1 MNRHKFTVHLA
12 LAVALVLLAAIVG
25 QVRRWDWQRE
35 SAPQP
40 GPQEV
45 APAGRDEA
53 ETAESEEESE
63 EESGPAHAE
72 VLVRFRAGTSEERIQ
87 ADAARLHD
95 RVEDEIESVEGLVAV
110 EDLNGETAEQVVRDY
125 ASLPEVEYVEP
136 NEVIR
141 AEPLDPGYGQG
152 TLGRSPGDE
161 REEGDA
167 SRSPDGGPNDPLLA
181 EQWGL
186 INTGQRDGKAQADIS
201 ALSAWSKTHGSQKVV
216 VAVLDSGVDYT
227 HPDLANNMWH
237 RPDDLDMYFDR
248 QLGVIDD
255 SDGFSAVERDSDPM
269 DENGHGTHCAG
280 IIGAEGDNNEGIAG
294 VNWQVE
300 IMPLKFMGKGGF
312 GTTKDAI
319 EAINYVIQRKSDG
332 VNVRVISAS
341 WGSRL
346 KSRALEDVI
355 RKAGDSDILFVAAAG
370 NDSADADRAPHYPS
384 GYKLPNVISVAALDR
399 RDQLASFSNYGAKS
413 VHLAAP
419 GKEILSTWLDG
430 DYEEHSGTSMATP
443 FVAGVAALVLS
454 VEPNL
459 TVKELR
465 ERLFNTVDKLD
476 SLQGKV
482 VTGGRVNAAR
492 AVGAVH

>member
-12 LAVALVLLAAIVG
+12 LAAALVLLAALVG
-25 QVRRWDWQRE
+25 QVRRLDWPKE

-40 GPQEV
+40 VPQEV
-45 APAGRDEA
+45 APAVDQDEDQDGA
-53 ETAESEEESE
+53 EAADSE
-63 EESGPAHAE
+63 EESGPARAE
-72 VLVRFRAGTSEERIQ
+72 VLVRFRAGTPEERIQ

-95 RVEDEIESVEGLVAV
+95 RVEDEIESVEGLVAL
-110 EDLNGETAEQVVRDY
+110 EDLDGEDAEQVVRDY
-125 ASLPEVEYVEP
+125 ASLPEVEYAEV
-136 NEVIR
+136 NQVIR
-141 AEPLDPGYGQG
+141 AEPLESSSIS
-152 TLGRSPGDE
+152 TRFVSPE
-161 REEGDA
+161 FE
-167 SRSPDGGPNDPLLA
+167 GGPNDPLLA

-186 INTGQRDGKAQADIS
+186 INTGQRDGKSRADIS
-201 ALSAWSKTHGSQKVV
+201 ALAAWSKTHGSQKVV

-237 RPDDLDMYFDR
+237 RPDDLDMYFDP
-248 QLGVIDD
+248 QLGVMDD
-255 SDGFSAVERDSDPM
+255 YDGFSAVAEERDPM

-294 VNWQVE
+294 VNWKVE

-319 EAINYVIQRKSDG
+319 EAINYVIARKSDG

-341 WGSRL
+341 WGSRQRS
-346 KSRALEDVI
+346 KALEDVI
-355 RKAGDSDILFVAAAG
+355 RKAGEADILFVAAAG

-384 GYKLPNVISVAALDR
+384 GYKLPNVVSVAALDR
-399 RDQLASFSNYGAKS
+399 RDQLASFSNYGSKS

-430 DYEEHSGTSMATP
+430 AYEEHSGTSMATP

-459 TVKELR
+459 SVKDLR

-492 AVGAVH
+492 AVGAVR